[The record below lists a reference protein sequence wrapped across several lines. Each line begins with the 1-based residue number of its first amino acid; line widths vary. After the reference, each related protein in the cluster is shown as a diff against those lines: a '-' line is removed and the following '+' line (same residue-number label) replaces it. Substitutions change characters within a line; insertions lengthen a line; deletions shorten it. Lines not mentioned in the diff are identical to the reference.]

1 MTLTPESLDRFAT
14 TYYLSTEVPTVDLE
28 ELAQQMAMPR
38 IVEAIGGAKRV
49 LEMGF
54 GTGLIT
60 KELLAAGVRPQVV
73 EGSALLCAEARKRH
87 EGLVVHHALFETF
100 EPPELYDCVLALHVI
115 EHVDDPQAMLAVIRA
130 WVAPGGKIVVVAPNC
145 ESLHRRIAVRMG
157 LHQNLDDLGPSDHLV
172 GHQRVYS
179 LPRMRAE
186 VESAGFAVQDEFG
199 YLLKTVPNSM
209 MLAYPPQMVRALNA
223 MSDEI
228 PAHMLANIG
237 VVARKI

>member
-1 MTLTPESLDRFAT
+1 MKLTHESLDHFAK
-14 TYYLSTEVPTVDLE
+14 TYYLNSAVATVDLE

-38 IVEAIGGAKRV
+38 IIAAIGGARRV

-60 KELLAAGVRPQVV
+60 AELLAAGVHPEIV
-73 EGSALLCAEARKRH
+73 EGSSALCEEARRRH
-87 EGLVVHHALFETF
+87 AGLVVHHDLFETF
-100 EPPELYDCVLALHVI
+100 TPSVPYDCVLALHVI
-115 EHVDDPQAMLAVIRA
+115 EHVDDPQAMLAVIRSL
-130 WVAPGGKIVVVAPNC
+130 VAPGGTVVVVAPNC

-186 VESAGFAVQDEFG
+186 VEAAGFRVQDEFG

-209 MLAYPPQMVRALNA
+209 MLAYPREMVRALNA

-237 VVARKI
+237 VVARKT